1 MGDLFEGTAA
11 ELVIW
16 AAICAIVVAVGIYVI
31 GRIRGLPAQQ
41 EPTAHEMLSKFRE
54 LHSKGELS
62 DSEFREIKTKLAAR
76 LQDELK
82 DNGQTG

>member
-11 ELVIW
+11 EVIIW
-16 AAICAIVVAVGIYVI
+16 ASICAIFVAVALYVI
-31 GRIRGLPAQQ
+31 GKVRGLSAQQ
-41 EPTAHEMLSKFRE
+41 EPTAHEMLSNFRE

-62 DSEFREIKTKLAAR
+62 DAEFREIKTKLAAR